1 MIKIDVEGA
10 AGFVFA
16 GAAKVLSQMRPK
28 IFIESRGPQKKTALD
43 VAMREH
49 GYRAFDSDGKHIE
62 SVVQSW
68 HSTIICRPK

>member
-1 MIKIDVEGA
+1 MIKIDVEGV
-10 AGFVFA
+10 AGFIFA
-16 GAAKVLSQMRPK
+16 NAAKVLSQMRPK
-28 IFIESRGPQKKTALD
+28 LLIESRGPQEKTALD

-49 GYRAFDSDGKHIE
+49 GYRAFDSYGKHIE